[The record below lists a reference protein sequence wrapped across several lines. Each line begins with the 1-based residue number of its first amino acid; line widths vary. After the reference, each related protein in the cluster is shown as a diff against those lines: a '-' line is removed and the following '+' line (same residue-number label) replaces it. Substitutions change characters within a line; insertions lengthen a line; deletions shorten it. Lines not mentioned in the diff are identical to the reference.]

1 VCFKET
7 KRLLIFSSSAI
18 LLAIFTSDKMERI
31 IFKEEKKMLYGENKL
46 DVLTVVDKNMNVVRV
61 KYYDNEERRELTK
74 QEYDTAWEKI
84 LVRRMAEAMQRPASL
99 SV

>member
-1 VCFKET
+1 
-7 KRLLIFSSSAI
+7 
-18 LLAIFTSDKMERI
+18 
-31 IFKEEKKMLYGENKL
+31 MLYGENKL